1 MGRVERSEGTDMPQ
15 TILNKAKENME
26 KTVSVFVEEL
36 AKMRTGRA
44 NTGMLDAVQ
53 VEYYGSKVP
62 LAQVA
67 TLGVPEPRLIT
78 VKPFEN
84 RLIPD
89 IEKAIMSS
97 GLGLTPANDGKTIR
111 VPVPQL
117 TEDRRKDLVKFAK
130 KQAEEAK
137 VAIRNLRRDANDA
150 LKKKQK
156 AGEISE
162 DDLRKY
168 EKQVQ
173 DVTDHEIK
181 RVDQITTDKEKD
193 IMQV

>member
-1 MGRVERSEGTDMPQ
+1 MPQ
-15 TILNKAKENME
+15 SILNKTKENME
-26 KTVSVFVEEL
+26 KSVSVFVEEL
-36 AKMRTGRA
+36 SRMRTGRA
-44 NTGMLDAVQ
+44 NTSLLDGVE

-62 LAQVA
+62 LSQVA
-67 TLGVPEPRLIT
+67 TLGVPEPRMIT
-78 VKPFEN
+78 VKPFEA
-84 RLIPD
+84 RIIPD
-89 IEKAIMSS
+89 IERAIMTS
-97 GLGLTPANDGKTIR
+97 GLGLTPANDGKMIR

-117 TEDRRKDLVKFAK
+117 TEERRKDLVKVAK

-156 AGEISE
+156 EGAISE

-173 DVTDHEIK
+173 DITDHEIK
-181 RVDQITTDKEKD
+181 RIDQITADKEKD
-193 IMQV
+193 ILQV